1 MRSKSPNVV
10 LISHNTK
17 AFILPVIA
25 DFDVLFYGEGYC
37 FDSAEDYWENYQA
50 WSRSMNI
57 QGMICPSD
65 DESGHGCSTTVA
77 YIQDL
82 LSGGGQYTQLDWR
95 LFPKKFHYAAGI
107 SDLESLVSKTYNLAQ
122 RYFGFFESTP
132 FCFATNQI
140 LIDALGT
147 QPNAN
152 RRFNLG

>member
-1 MRSKSPNVV
+1 MYTAWSASFLASILVRIFLSSSANCSDCLIELHEMNWRRRELMRSKSPNVV

-82 LSGGGQYTQLDWR
+82 LSGGGQYTQ
-95 LFPKKFHYAAGI
+95 
-107 SDLESLVSKTYNLAQ
+107 SE
-122 RYFGFFESTP
+122 
-132 FCFATNQI
+132 
-140 LIDALGT
+140 
-147 QPNAN
+147 
-152 RRFNLG
+152 